1 MSIDWENILPEKWST
16 DEPHCDA
23 FNRCRYE
30 SLNALKA
37 AETRGEICKP
47 LSVSEIREIILEVE
61 EHKFVMRENGIRGK
75 TSQIDLAQA
84 IHNAQ
89 LSKERN
95 EQ

>member
-47 LSVSEIREIILEVE
+47 LSVEDVINIACKFCKEPCDDIKARCWDKAREV
-61 EHKFVMRENGIRGK
+61 
-75 TSQIDLAQA
+75 
-84 IHNAQ
+84 HNAM
-89 LSKERN
+89 LGKERK
-95 EQ
+95 

>member
-47 LSVSEIREIILEVE
+47 LSVSDIEDILDNQLNMETRDTDAYISGKDNAAHLIR
-61 EHKFVMRENGIRGK
+61 
-75 TSQIDLAQA
+75 
-84 IHNAQ
+84 NAM
-89 LSKERN
+89 LNKEG
-95 EQ
+95 